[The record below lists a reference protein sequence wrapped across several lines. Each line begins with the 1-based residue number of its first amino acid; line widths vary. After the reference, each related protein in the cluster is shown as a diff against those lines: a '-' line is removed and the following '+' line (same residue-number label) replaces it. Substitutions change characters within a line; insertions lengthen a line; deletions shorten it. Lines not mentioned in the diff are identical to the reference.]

1 MPDAMT
7 TTPPQEDG
15 VPDVQKQTALIALYQ
30 ILWAEMTWRR
40 NAGYRT
46 IILGL
51 AYCTALL
58 TAVSFHPEMPDAMR
72 YCLCGVLVIATVFG
86 SGYLCS
92 NYYKYMSAAQ
102 KAVAIEECL
111 GAFRDDFLG
120 RLGPLMPADRR
131 DWARTPLTPATVS
144 FWSILALLAGGLLTA
159 AAVLFL

>member
-1 MPDAMT
+1 MT
-7 TTPPQEDG
+7 TTSSPTAA
-15 VPDVQKQTALIALYQ
+15 PDAQKQSALIAMYQ

-58 TAVSFHPEMPDAMR
+58 TAVSFHPNLPPAMR
-72 YCLCGVLVIATVFG
+72 YCLAGVLAIATVFG
-86 SGYLCS
+86 AGYLCS
-92 NYYKYMSAAQ
+92 NYYKYMSAA
-102 KAVAIEECL
+102 KKVVAIEDYL

-120 RLGPLMPADRR
+120 SLGPLMPAERR

-144 FWSILALLAGGLLTA
+144 FWSIFALFAGGMLTA